1 MPYQGFVTTGISLV
15 IVRAYMGLM
24 SSLRPW
30 RHIERRKSRQIMVG
44 SVAVGGDAP
53 VTVQTMTNTP
63 TSDAA
68 ATIAQIRR
76 CEEAGVDI
84 IRVSC
89 PDKESTAALREIVLA
104 SKVPIVAD
112 IHFHY
117 KRALEAA
124 DAGAACLR
132 INPGNI
138 GSAERVAEVV
148 AAARANNC
156 AIRIGVNAGSLEKD
170 LLEKYGE
177 PCPEALVESALDHIR
192 ILEDHGFQ
200 NYKVAVKASDL
211 FLAVAAYQQ
220 LADQVDCPLHLG
232 ITEAGGLI
240 GGTVKSSIGMGS
252 LLWAGIGDTI
262 RVSLSAEP
270 EEEVRVGYELLKA
283 LGIRNRGVRVV
294 SCPSC
299 ARQGF
304 DVIRTVE
311 ALELRLQHIRTPMS
325 LSVLGCVV
333 NGPGE
338 ARETDIGLTGGGN
351 GKHMVYLSGVTDHHV
366 QDAGMIDHVV
376 RLVEAKAAEIEAGA
390 TAARCTPELTVA
402 E

>member
-1 MPYQGFVTTGISLV
+1 MDGAAGDLHHI
-15 IVRAYMGLM
+15 
-24 SSLRPW
+24 RPW
-30 RHIERRKSRQIMVG
+30 RRIERRKSRKIRVG
-44 SVAVGGDAP
+44 NVEVGGDAP
-53 VTVQTMTNTP
+53 ITVQSMTNTP
-63 TSDAA
+63 TPDAK
-68 ATIAQIRR
+68 ATIDQIRR
-76 CEEAGVDI
+76 CEDAGADI

-89 PDKESTAALREIVLA
+89 PTAEATAALKEIVRA
-104 SKVPIVAD
+104 SHVPIVAD

-138 GSAERVAEVV
+138 GSEERVREVI
-148 AAARANNC
+148 AAARANGC

-192 ILEDHGFQ
+192 ILEEHDFRE
-200 NYKVAVKASDL
+200 YKVAVKASDV
-211 FLAVAAYQQ
+211 FLAVAAYHQ
-220 LADQVDCPLHLG
+220 LASQVDCPLHLG

-240 GGTVKSSIGMGS
+240 GGTVKSAIGIGS

-270 EEEVRVGYELLKA
+270 EEEVRVGYEILKA
-283 LGIRNRGVRVV
+283 LGIRSRGVRVV

-311 ALELRLQHIRTPMS
+311 ALEGRLQHIKTPMS

-338 ARETDIGLTGGGN
+338 ARETDIGITGGGN
-351 GKHMVYLSGVTDHHV
+351 GTHMVYLSGVTDHHV
-366 QDAGMIDHVV
+366 KDGDMIDHIV
-376 RLVEAKAAEIEAGA
+376 RLVEAKAAEIEAA
-390 TAARCTPELTVA
+390 QDQPTLDAAE
-402 E
+402 

>member
-1 MPYQGFVTTGISLV
+1 
-15 IVRAYMGLM
+15 M
-24 SSLRPW
+24 SIRPW
-30 RHIERRKSRQIMVG
+30 RDIVRRESRQIMVG
-44 SVAVGGDAP
+44 NVPVGGGAP

-63 TSDAA
+63 TSDAR
-68 ATIAQIRR
+68 ATIDQIRR
-76 CEEAGVDI
+76 CEDVGVDL

-89 PDKESTAALREIVLA
+89 PDTESTAALPEIVRA
-104 SKVPIVAD
+104 SNVPIIAD

-138 GSAERVAEVV
+138 GSASRVAEVV
-148 AAARANNC
+148 RAAKANGC
-156 AIRIGVNAGSLEKD
+156 AIRIGVNGGSLEKH

-177 PCPEALVESALDHIR
+177 PCPDALVESALDHIK
-192 ILEDHGFQ
+192 LLQDHDFHE
-200 NYKVAVKASDL
+200 YKVAVKASDF

-220 LADQVDCPLHLG
+220 LASVVDCPLHLG
-232 ITEAGGLI
+232 ITEAGGFV
-240 GGTVKSSIGMGS
+240 GGTVKSSIGIGS
-252 LLWAGIGDTI
+252 LLWFGIGDTI

-270 EEEVRVGYELLKA
+270 EDEVRVGFEILKA

-304 DVIRTVE
+304 DVIRTVQ
-311 ALELRLQHIRTPMS
+311 ALEERLQHIRTPMS

-338 ARETDIGLTGGGN
+338 ARETDIGITGGGN

-366 QDAGMIDHVV
+366 QDAGMIDHIV
-376 RLVEAKAAEIEAGA
+376 RLVEAKAAEIESH
-390 TAARCTPELTVA
+390 AAAAKLAA

>member
-1 MPYQGFVTTGISLV
+1 
-15 IVRAYMGLM
+15 M
-24 SSLRPW
+24 SIRPW
-30 RHIERRKSRQIMVG
+30 RDIQRRACRQIMVG
-44 SVAVGGDAP
+44 DVPVGGDAP

-63 TSDAA
+63 TEDVR
-68 ATIAQIRR
+68 ATVDQIRR

-84 IRVSC
+84 IRISC
-89 PDKESTAALREIVLA
+89 PDVPSTSGLRQIVRAAR
-104 SKVPIVAD
+104 VPIVAD

-138 GSAERVAEVV
+138 GSSDRVAEVV
-148 AAARANNC
+148 RAAKANGC
-156 AIRIGVNAGSLEKD
+156 AIRIGVNAGSLERH

-177 PCPEALVESALDHIR
+177 PCPEALVESALDHIK
-192 ILEDHGFQ
+192 LLQDHDFHE
-200 NYKVAVKASDL
+200 YKVAVKASDV
-211 FLAVAAYQQ
+211 FLAVAAYQG
-220 LADQVDCPLHLG
+220 LADATDCPLHLG

-240 GGTVKSSIGMGS
+240 GGTVKSSIGIGS
-252 LLWAGIGDTI
+252 LLWFGIGDTV

-270 EEEVRVGYELLKA
+270 EEEVRVGFEILKA

-304 DVIRTVE
+304 DVIRTVQT
-311 ALELRLQHIRTPMS
+311 LEERLQHIRTPLS

-366 QDAGMIDHVV
+366 QDENMVDHIV
-376 RLVEAKAAEIEAGA
+376 RLVEAKAAEIEAA
-390 TAARCTPELTVA
+390 EAAAKLAA